1 MEAVFFI
8 HKLKMHHAVVER
20 IDLLL
25 SHLLRKN
32 INFRCLK
39 MVFQKIFECKKDEV
53 NGQLCNKQFCGL
65 YRLPNVV
72 RTLMSRRL

>member
-1 MEAVFFI
+1 
-8 HKLKMHHAVVER
+8 
-20 IDLLL
+20 
-25 SHLLRKN
+25 
-32 INFRCLK
+32 

-53 NGQLCNKQFCGL
+53 NGQLILCNKQFCGL